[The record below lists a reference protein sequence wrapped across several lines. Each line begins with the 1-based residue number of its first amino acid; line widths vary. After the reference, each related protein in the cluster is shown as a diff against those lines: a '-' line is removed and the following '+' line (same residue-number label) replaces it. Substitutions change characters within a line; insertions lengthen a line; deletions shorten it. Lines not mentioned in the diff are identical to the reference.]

1 MNRTTTTSGPVE
13 VTFTTGAIRSRDRDK
28 LDFEGFISPLVW
40 LRFAEYMHKH
50 RQLSDGS
57 FRGSDNWQKGIPQES
72 YVKSLLRHAMDV
84 WLIHRGFGEK
94 AREPIEEA
102 LCAILFN
109 AQGLLFEIL
118 RAKESVER

>member
-1 MNRTTTTSGPVE
+1 MSHTTSTGPVE
-13 VTFTTGAIRSRDRDK
+13 VRFTTGAIRSSDRDK

-50 RQLSDGS
+50 RHLSDGS

-72 YVKSLLRHAMDV
+72 YVKSLLRHVMDV

-118 RAKESVER
+118 RAKESAER

>member
-1 MNRTTTTSGPVE
+1 MSHTTSTGPVE
-13 VTFTTGAIRSRDRDK
+13 IRFTTGAIRSSDQDK

-40 LRFAEYMHKH
+40 LRFAQYMHKH
-50 RQLSDGS
+50 RRLSDGS

-72 YVKSLLRHAMDV
+72 YVKSLLRHVMDV
-84 WLIHRGFGEK
+84 WLIHRGFEQK

-118 RAKESVER
+118 RAKESSER